1 MSPQLTV
8 FFTAMT
14 PFLELKLAIP
24 LGKAIG
30 LSSTS
35 TFIYAIA
42 GTLVPA
48 VIGLAVATPLS
59 TFLIKKSKLLN
70 KFLNYL
76 FHKTRKHHSKNFARY
91 GTIFLILFVGTP
103 LPGSGAAS
111 GALIAFLFN
120 VDYWK
125 AITVIIIGS
134 VLQAFLITEG
144 VNSIINLIN
153 LLN

>member
-8 FFTAMT
+8 FFTSML

-35 TFIYAIA
+35 TLIYAIA
-42 GTLVPA
+42 GTLLPA
-48 VIGLAVATPLS
+48 IIGLAVATPLS
-59 TFLIKKSKLLN
+59 NFLMEKSKLLK
-70 KFLNYL
+70 KFLTYL
-76 FHKTRKHHSKNFARY
+76 FHKTRKSHSKNFGRY
-91 GTIFLILFVGTP
+91 GAIFLIIFVATP
-103 LPGSGAAS
+103 LPGSGAAT

-125 AITVIIIGS
+125 ATTLLIIGTT
-134 VLQAFLITEG
+134 LQALILTQG
-144 VNSIINLIN
+144 INSIIS
-153 LLN
+153 LLH